1 LRPGNT
7 LPYPT
12 RREPAGRVFRPSTFV
27 SHLADGDVAYAYA
40 DIDLNELVGKEDWS
54 SCGESFIALRQTIF
68 TMLVSSNGIIS
79 PPSSYAQGETIV
91 DLTDPILS
99 DTGLICVLMDMVLR
113 RFLQTG
119 APQKMVGQ

>member
-12 RREPAGRVFRPSTFV
+12 RREPAGRVFRSSTSV

-68 TMLVSSNGIIS
+68 TMMVASNGIPS
-79 PPSSYAQGETIV
+79 SSYAQGETIV

-99 DTGLICVLMDMVLR
+99 DTGLNRVLMDMVLR